1 MAMGNEMTHL
11 LGGSGLAG
19 TNGPDGLVGDNHVG
33 PVTDL
38 VGIGAHLAGDHLVG
52 IASLALLQGLAN
64 AGNDLETSCQSMLG
78 LLGDQFVGLLEDGT
92 TLRVAQNDPVDIDV
106 LQHGWRDFASEGT
119 LGLLVG
125 VLAGHADAA
134 GQQVAGVHQID
145 GRAADDHLGVGVQLG
160 LTEGLADLSNGLL
173 VAVHLPV
180 STHTEFTSSHFAP
193 KVSDIRVILQDG
205 WKLC

>member
-1 MAMGNEMTHL
+1 MGHDMTHL
-11 LGGSGLAG
+11 FGGCGLAG

-38 VGIGAHLAGDHLVG
+38 VGVRAHLAGDDFVG
-52 IASLALLQGLAN
+52 VASLTLLQGLAN
-64 AGNDLETSCQSMLG
+64 AGNDLETSSQSMLG
-78 LLGDQFVGLLEDGT
+78 LLGDEFIGFLEDGT

-119 LGLLVG
+119 LRHLVG

-145 GRAADDHLGVGVQLG
+145 GGAADDHLGVGVQLS
-160 LTEGLADLSNGLL
+160 LAERLADLSNGLL
-173 VAVHLPV
+173 VTVHLPV